1 MSLKK
6 TFTNAFRGLWIYLT
20 RESNNRIHLPAAGL
34 VVVAGIVFSISP
46 AEWLF
51 LVLSIGLV
59 LTSEA
64 FNYALERL
72 CDKVHEEYNEQIKVI
87 KDISAGAV
95 LIAAIISAIVGLV
108 IFLPKVCNLLI

>member
-6 TFTNAFRGLWIYLT
+6 TFANASRGLRIYLA
-20 RESNNRIHLPAAGL
+20 RESNNRIHLPITGLVIAAGIIF
-34 VVVAGIVFSISP
+34 GITP

-51 LVLSIGLV
+51 VVLSIGLV

-64 FNYALERL
+64 FNYALEKL
-72 CDKVHEEYNEQIKVI
+72 CDKVHSEYNEQIKAI

-95 LIAAIISAIVGLV
+95 LIAAIISAVVGLI
-108 IFLPKVCNLLI
+108 IFLPKLVNLVG

>member
-6 TFTNAFRGLWIYLT
+6 TFANAFRGLWIYLT
-20 RESNNRIHLPAAGL
+20 SESNNRTHLPAAGL
-34 VVVAGIVFSISP
+34 VILAGILFSISP

-64 FNYALERL
+64 FNYALEKL
-72 CDKVHEEYNEQIKVI
+72 CDKVHEEYNEQIKII

-95 LIAAIISAIVGLV
+95 LIASIISAVVGLI
-108 IFLPKVCNLLI
+108 IFLPKLFNLLI